1 MCSSDLLN
9 KPIWSSSY
17 VLATSGLASMTLAA
31 SLFLVDFLGF
41 RKIAQP
47 WVIFGSNAIT
57 VYVLS
62 GLLGYLFYGGH
73 FGGQSLKGMCMDLFT
88 GMGVEPKLVSLIIAL
103 LYIAILFI
111 PAWILH
117 KKKIF
122 IKL

>member
-1 MCSSDLLN
+1 
-9 KPIWSSSY
+9 
-17 VLATSGLASMTLAA
+17 
-31 SLFLVDFLGF
+31 
-41 RKIAQP
+41 
-47 WVIFGSNAIT
+47 
-57 VYVLS
+57 
-62 GLLGYLFYGGH
+62 
-73 FGGQSLKGMCMDLFT
+73 MDLFT